1 MAVMEFLPKIPLKIF
16 KVIPSSLLAIISA
29 IVLEFAVVRNMGAR
43 TATIRDVSEFTLDT
57 AFPIPF
63 FISTDAVSH
72 LPRLPQTSMSVFLG
86 GYVFLIKREFP
97 LDREVHLAIINPK
110 KSPTQR

>member
-29 IVLEFAVVRNMGAR
+29 IVLEFAVVRSMGAR

-63 FISTDAVSH
+63 FISTDAVSY
-72 LPRLPQTSMSVFLG
+72 LARLPKTSTSAFSG
-86 GYVFLIKREFP
+86 GMLF
-97 LDREVHLAIINPK
+97 
-110 KSPTQR
+110 

>member
-1 MAVMEFLPKIPLKIF
+1 MAYILSRRLTSTFFPRLPFKIF

-29 IVLEFAVVRNMGAR
+29 IVLEFAVVRNMGSR

-63 FISTDAVSH
+63 FISTDAVSYN
-72 LPRLPQTSMSVFLG
+72 LSTILTADALE
-86 GYVFLIKREFP
+86 K
-97 LDREVHLAIINPK
+97 
-110 KSPTQR
+110 T

>member
-1 MAVMEFLPKIPLKIF
+1 MEFLPKIPLKIF

-63 FISTDAVSH
+63 FISTDAVSY
-72 LPRLPQTSMSVFLG
+72 LEGDIPQTSSFFNGVFFLK
-86 GYVFLIKREFP
+86 GYQISFFRV
-97 LDREVHLAIINPK
+97 
-110 KSPTQR
+110 SPW